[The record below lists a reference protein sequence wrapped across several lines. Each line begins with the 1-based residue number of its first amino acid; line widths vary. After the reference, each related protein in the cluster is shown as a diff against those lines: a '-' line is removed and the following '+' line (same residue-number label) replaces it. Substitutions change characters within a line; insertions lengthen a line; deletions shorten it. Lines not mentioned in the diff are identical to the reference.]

1 MYEELKKFIGKVRPC
16 ILCGEKSKLT
26 DRTVWA
32 QDNGFDGL
40 LCNKCGLVQVEPCL
54 TPEGLNFYYSTYLK
68 HRLEDKEKFQQRS
81 VQYKIDSDFLKT
93 YVGSGKILDVGCSG
107 GFFLNEIGNEF
118 ERVGL
123 EIDDEAASYGIKNFK
138 LDIRPQVLGSDN
150 LEKESFDIIIFRGV
164 IEHIYDPAAAVKRA
178 KELLKPDGRIY
189 ICATPNL
196 DCICAEVYR
205 ELWNLWHPVQHINI
219 FNSKTLHSLIGK
231 NEFDIEAINYPYL
244 GTPYENFTSDTK
256 KLIDNIVK
264 KNSGKKIHEK
274 SPPFWGNMINI
285 IFKKIPRGA

>member
-16 ILCGEKSKLT
+16 ILCGEKSKLI

-32 QDNGFDGL
+32 QDDGFDGL

-93 YVGSGKILDVGCSG
+93 YVAGGKILDVGCSG
-107 GFFLNEIGNEF
+107 GFFLNEIGNKF
-118 ERVGL
+118 TRVGL
-123 EIDDEAASYGIKNFK
+123 EIDNEAASYGIKKFN
-138 LDIRPQVLGSDN
+138 LDIKPNVLGSDN
-150 LEKESFDIIIFRGV
+150 LENNSFDVITFRGV
-164 IEHIYDPAAAVKRA
+164 IEHIYNPVLAITRA
-178 KELLKPDGRIY
+178 KELLKPHGRIY

-196 DCICAEVYR
+196 DCFCAEVYR
-205 ELWNLWHPVQHINI
+205 EMWNLWHPIQHINI
-219 FNSKTLHSLIGK
+219 FNLKTLHKLIGK
-231 NEFDIEAINYPYL
+231 DEFDIEAVNYPYL
-244 GTPYENFTSDTK
+244 GTPYENFSADTK
-256 KLIDNIVK
+256 KLLDHIYLK
-264 KNSGKKIHEK
+264 QSGKKIDEK

-285 IFKKIPRGA
+285 IFKKN